1 MARTKRL
8 ALHPLLIVAAL
19 YWSQTSP
26 AESKQAMRV
35 LIVEDEEQIA
45 EFVRNG
51 LRKRKTTWRCN
62 VRKALSLGAALVV
75 ISVAVLLLS
84 CGDGDAKKTPT
95 PIPTQ
100 TPTSTLPQ
108 DSEPVELDPSDFVA
122 EINNPYWP
130 MAAGNRWVYNETDAE
145 GNELQVEVTVTND
158 KKNILGISAT
168 VVHDVVTQD
177 GSVKE
182 DTLDW
187 YAQDVDGNIWYL
199 GEDTKEYENGVVVST
214 EGSWEAGVD
223 GAQAGIVLPAKPEVG
238 MTYRQEYYA
247 GEAEDRAK
255 VLSVD
260 EHVEV
265 PYGTFDSCL
274 QTEEST
280 PLDPDVLEHKYYCG
294 DVGPAL
300 VIDVASG
307 VGGEE
312 LVTFEQ
318 KAR

>member
-1 MARTKRL
+1 VK
-8 ALHPLLIVAAL
+8 
-19 YWSQTSP
+19 
-26 AESKQAMRV
+26 
-35 LIVEDEEQIA
+35 
-45 EFVRNG
+45 
-51 LRKRKTTWRCN
+51 
-62 VRKALSLGAALVV
+62 KALTLGAALVV
-75 ISVAVLLLS
+75 ISVTVLLAA
-84 CGDGDAKKTPT
+84 CGGDAKNTPT
-95 PIPTQ
+95 PSPTQ
-100 TPTSTLPQ
+100 GPTSTLPQ
-108 DSEPVELDPSDFVA
+108 GNEPVELDPADFVA
-122 EINNPYWP
+122 EIDNPYWP
-130 MAAGNRWVYNETDAE
+130 MAAGNRWVYNETDTE

-158 KKNILGISAT
+158 KKSILGISAT

-177 GSVKE
+177 GSVME

-255 VLSVD
+255 ILSLD

-265 PYGTFDSCL
+265 PYGAFDGCL
-274 QTEEST
+274 QTEDST
-280 PLDPDVLEHKYYCG
+280 ALDPDVLEHKYYCR

-300 VIDVASG
+300 VIDVSSG

-318 KAR
+318 NAR